1 MSSFF
6 LAVQKLRKVWDLFWR
21 NERKGVSS
29 SVHVVFISWE
39 PSAHYFINAASIFA
53 IQSRTKG
60 LNSHTACLLPFPV
73 IHEFTVCPLSVYCLS
88 VCVKHDCFGSLR
100 NFVEWACP
108 SDEQDASPVL
118 LCCTL
123 CVHGHS
129 YTPIPVPAL
138 VWILEFAPTNRPLNL
153 THIQHIQTA
162 RTTRCFPSDIVLA
175 ATECVSRHNSNR
187 TTFESSPI
195 LRKPV
200 GFPGANEMPA
210 RQMDMREPQ
219 SDPTLGSK

>member
-1 MSSFF
+1 M
-6 LAVQKLRKVWDLFWR
+6 
-21 NERKGVSS
+21 
-29 SVHVVFISWE
+29 HVVFIRTLLHQCNIHICNSE
-39 PSAHYFINAASIFA
+39 PSDRAELAHCLFA
-53 IQSRTKG
+53 
-60 LNSHTACLLPFPV
+60 PFPV
-73 IHEFTVCPLSVYCLS
+73 IHKLPVCPLSVYCLS
-88 VCVKHDCFGSLR
+88 VCVKHDCFGSQR

-108 SDEQDASPVL
+108 SDEQDASQLL

-138 VWILEFAPTNRPLNL
+138 VWVIEFAPTNRPLNL
-153 THIQHIQTA
+153 THPDIQTA
-162 RTTRCFPSDIVLA
+162 RTTRCSPSDIVL
-175 ATECVSRHNSNR
+175 ECVSRHNSNR